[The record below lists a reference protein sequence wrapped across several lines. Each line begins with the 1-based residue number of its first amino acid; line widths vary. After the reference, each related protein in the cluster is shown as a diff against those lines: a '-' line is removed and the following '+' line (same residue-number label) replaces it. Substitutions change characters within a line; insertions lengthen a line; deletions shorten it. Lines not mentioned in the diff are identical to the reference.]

1 MRAARREKDG
11 RREGESARVCERV
24 RACPFECVR
33 CFQLE
38 NGVCARAPTER
49 IKKKFTVWIC
59 RGRTCVP
66 GFWRVSLWFLKRAL
80 LCRRSKR
87 ARYWHKRGQGGGGGD
102 ESNDKI
108 AFFANE
114 SCVKGR
120 YGNNGFRGLISLS
133 VWENVKRENW
143 RNDGCS
149 VFISY
154 FFFSVPWN
162 WIFSFISRIFYVSI
176 FVIRNW

>member
-38 NGVCARAPTER
+38 NGVCARANGEN
-49 IKKKFTVWIC
+49 KKEIYRMDMSGSNVC
-59 RGRTCVP
+59 P
-66 GFWRVSLWFLKRAL
+66 GLLACFPLIFETSASLPSIETRAL
-80 LCRRSKR
+80 L
-87 ARYWHKRGQGGGGGD
+87 AQTGAGGGRGGD

-120 YGNNGFRGLISLS
+120 YGDNGFRGLISLS
-133 VWENVKRENW
+133 V
-143 RNDGCS
+143 
-149 VFISY
+149 
-154 FFFSVPWN
+154 
-162 WIFSFISRIFYVSI
+162 
-176 FVIRNW
+176 

>member
-11 RREGESARVCERV
+11 RRARVCV
-24 RACPFECVR
+24 NECVR
-33 CFQLE
+33 VPSSVS
-38 NGVCARAPTER
+38 GVFSSKTGCARAPTER

-162 WIFSFISRIFYVSI
+162 WIFFFISRIFYVSI